1 MVDCK
6 NKTDLL
12 NKDVFDH
19 ISKLAIP
26 YQVVEC
32 KEEYADTYLFCEK
45 YDYPIEFCANTIL
58 LSSKKPPNY
67 HVACVLQGD
76 KKLDVNN
83 KVRKLM
89 NSSKV
94 SFASH
99 EETVALTNMKSG
111 GVTIFGLPNSIDI
124 YVDSEVMNQPYLIF
138 GSGNRNS
145 KIIIEPNYLSQI
157 PNIKLVEN
165 TTK

>member
-1 MVDCK
+1 MNDCK
-6 NKTDLL
+6 HNVNLL
-12 NKDVFDH
+12 NKDVYDD
-19 ISKLAIP
+19 ISKLGIP
-26 YQVVEC
+26 YEIVEC

-45 YDYPIEFCANTIL
+45 YEYPIEYCANTIL
-58 LSSKKPPNY
+58 LSSKKPSDY
-67 HVACVLQGD
+67 YVACVLQGN

-99 EETVALTNMKSG
+99 EETVSLTNMKSG
-111 GVTIFGLPNSIDI
+111 GVTIFGLPKSIDV
-124 YVDSEVMNQPYLIF
+124 YVDSEIMNNPYLIF

-145 KIIIEPNYLSQI
+145 KIKIEPNYLNQI
-157 PNIKLVEN
+157 PNIKSIEN
-165 TTK
+165 ITK

>member
-99 EETVALTNMKSG
+99 EETVSLTNMTSG

-124 YVDSEVMNQPYLIF
+124 YVDSDVMNQPYLIF

-145 KIIIEPNYLSQI
+145 KIIIEPNHLSQI
-157 PNIKLVEN
+157 PNIKLVGN
-165 TTK
+165 ITK

>member
-99 EETVALTNMKSG
+99 EETVSLTNMTSG

-165 TTK
+165 ITK

>member
-1 MVDCK
+1 MVDCN
-6 NKTDLL
+6 NKTNLL

-99 EETVALTNMKSG
+99 EETVSLTNMKSG

-124 YVDSEVMNQPYLIF
+124 YVDCDVMNQPYLIF

-145 KIIIEPNYLSQI
+145 KIIIEPNHLSRI

-165 TTK
+165 ITK

>member
-124 YVDSEVMNQPYLIF
+124 YVDSDVMNQPYLIF

-145 KIIIEPNYLSQI
+145 KIIIEPNHLSQI
-157 PNIKLVEN
+157 PNIKLVGN
-165 TTK
+165 ITK

>member
-83 KVRKLM
+83 KVRKFM

-145 KIIIEPNYLSQI
+145 KIIIEPNHLSQI
-157 PNIKLVEN
+157 PNIKLVGN
-165 TTK
+165 ITK

>member
-111 GVTIFGLPNSIDI
+111 
-124 YVDSEVMNQPYLIF
+124 
-138 GSGNRNS
+138 
-145 KIIIEPNYLSQI
+145 
-157 PNIKLVEN
+157 
-165 TTK
+165 

>member
-83 KVRKLM
+83 KVRKFM

-124 YVDSEVMNQPYLIF
+124 YVDSDVMNQPYLIF

-145 KIIIEPNYLSQI
+145 KIIIEPNHLSQI
-157 PNIKLVEN
+157 PNIKLVGN
-165 TTK
+165 ITK

>member
-138 GSGNRNS
+138 GSGNRTS

-165 TTK
+165 ITK

>member
-1 MVDCK
+1 MNDCK
-6 NKTDLL
+6 HNVNLL
-12 NKDVFDH
+12 NKDVYDD
-19 ISKLAIP
+19 ISKLGIP
-26 YQVVEC
+26 YEIVEC

-45 YDYPIEFCANTIL
+45 YEYPIEYCANTIL
-58 LSSKKPPNY
+58 LSSKKPPDY
-67 HVACVLQGD
+67 YVACVLQGN

-99 EETVALTNMKSG
+99 EETVSLTNMKSG
-111 GVTIFGLPNSIDI
+111 GVTIFGLPKSIDV
-124 YVDSEVMNQPYLIF
+124 YVDSEIMNNPYLIF

-145 KIIIEPNYLSQI
+145 KIKIEPNYLNQI
-157 PNIKLVEN
+157 PNIKSIEN
-165 TTK
+165 ITK